1 MPGVNRKADSD
12 NLEKLAK
19 NSDRILKNRR
29 RDLVITSSVSG
40 VIGAVV
46 GYLLNQFII

>member
-12 NLEKLAK
+12 NLSKIAK
-19 NSDRILKNRR
+19 NSDKILKHRK
-29 RDLVITSSVSG
+29 RDLIITSSISG

-46 GYLLNQFII
+46 GYLLSLIL

>member
-1 MPGVNRKADSD
+1 MPLVTRKADSD

-29 RDLVITSSVSG
+29 RNLIIRALIIG
-40 VIGAVV
+40 VVGAVV
-46 GYLLNQFII
+46 GYLLSLFTL